1 MAEFEGQDKRAAPE
15 VIWQAQ
21 EALGAGRSNDPRAV
35 SELFEATLQGDYDD
49 EAAWDA
55 VASLRLR
62 ATPEVLDVAMKYC
75 DADDPKARAR
85 GLDVLAQL
93 GAGKPDSER
102 PYVDECVSMAI
113 AQLNDESPLVV
124 HSAAW
129 ALAHLRD
136 DRAITTLIGM
146 KHHANP
152 DVRHA
157 VAFGMG
163 GCSGSET
170 RQTLIELMED
180 QADEVRN
187 WATFGLG
194 SLSDVDGPEV
204 REALHK
210 RLDDS
215 FGEARDEA
223 IWGLARRKDTL
234 ALQILL
240 ERLESG
246 SWVQGDEDAAAEA
259 LGLGRAASA
268 EELQDGLRKLLRP

>member
-1 MAEFEGQDKRAAPE
+1 MAEFEGQDKRATPE

-21 EALGAGRSNDPRAV
+21 AALGSGSSNDPRTV
-35 SELFEATLQGDYDD
+35 PELFEATLQGDYDD
-49 EAAWDA
+49 EAAWNA

-75 DADDPKARAR
+75 RSDDPRARAR

-102 PYVDECVSMAI
+102 PYVYECVSMAI
-113 AQLNDESPLVV
+113 TQLNDDSPLVV

-234 ALQILL
+234 ALQILM